1 MRASGPLDDTW
12 RDDGQRPEGDR
23 SPMSE
28 GETLETAKLWRAKS
42 AVRRLQILMQAT
54 EPALADREMA
64 FNAMANEL
72 WDALEHLRN
81 LISLAEQ
88 MKADNIVLRKA
99 VERQRMKDSPS
110 AAATEPSS

>member
-12 RDDGQRPEGDR
+12 EDGGRPPEGDR
-23 SPMSE
+23 TSMSDCSL
-28 GETLETAKLWRAKS
+28 LEAAKVWRARS

-72 WDALEHLRN
+72 HDALEHLR
-81 LISLAEQ
+81 SVGALAERL
-88 MKADNIVLRKA
+88 KAENTVLRKA
-99 VERQRMKDSPS
+99 VERQRLKDAPS
-110 AAATEPSS
+110 TAPADPCS